1 MPPSHYVRSSDWVET
16 KCFRSKVAQSQTH
29 SWPHLKSKHL
39 FIHKQITQNIF
50 LMIFFACYAF
60 IYIFIS
66 LRQETVEQLLSNIF
80 DKEKNESAIVSVIH
94 ILLTLFE
101 TRRPAYVVW
110 LLPLLYSYCW
120 DITCRAAQCY
130 ENIQSKHIECC
141 HMQYDLQY
149 IQKYFKGKKELVF
162 IVLWFTRNLPCEC
175 WLIDSKPP
183 QSHGNI
189 E

>member
-50 LMIFFACYAF
+50 LIKEFFCMICCHLCLSPSGRRQWSSCYL
-60 IYIFIS
+60 IS
-66 LRQETVEQLLSNIF
+66 LTRKRMSLPLSVLF
-80 DKEKNESAIVSVIH
+80 TSSSHCLRPGDQRTLCALCH
-94 ILLTLFE
+94 YCILLWHC
-101 TRRPAYVVW
+101 R
-110 LLPLLYSYCW
+110 

-149 IQKYFKGKKELVF
+149 VQKYFKGKK
-162 IVLWFTRNLPCEC
+162 
-175 WLIDSKPP
+175 
-183 QSHGNI
+183 
-189 E
+189 